1 MTEQNLDRLLRARL
15 ERLASAVPMAEPVE
29 ETAAVGPHRIVR
41 GPAVRASGFPG
52 RLALASVLVAIMAV
66 ALWAG
71 GVTLQPGPGG
81 SASPIAAASLNATA
95 AEAPT
100 DIASDGTFELAI
112 SASRAR
118 YSALEPIDIRASLT
132 YRGPLSAIEI
142 FHAQGAD
149 GGPMGFGIDEPVIG
163 DLLLGPGWRASCER
177 SMLDAGAP
185 LVAAFQKSG
194 GWSSDHPR
202 ADEYREFM
210 SDSELRLPAGTWH
223 VYAVADLYLG
233 ACGGEHHELRAGITI
248 VVGDE
253 TALPSEAPPPTR
265 PLADVALPYPDGC
278 PAYNLSERRCAFI
291 VERAMVQAGLT
302 DDEIDRIELLGDPDC
317 VDPGSGLC
325 NTSAGSTFLVRIRL
339 ITDAGAPIEQTLRCM
354 LGSGFPCTEDQGLVV
369 SSVTGPNGGYWDTP
383 CNPGPAPLGCATP
396 MPSIDSA
403 AAAGAMPLQIE
414 GLDIPIDRLGEY
426 RIELGTA
433 KLPNGQLSEASVQ
446 SVSAEGWVVV
456 DRFLQLTVT
465 SEDPS
470 RPPFENTHQHGW
482 YPGVEDVSVAL
493 EFTILQFDPGAVISI
508 ADVLVR

>member
-1 MTEQNLDRLLRARL
+1 VTEQNLDRLLRARL

-81 SASPIAAASLNATA
+81 SASPIATASPNATA

-163 DLLLGPGWRASCER
+163 DLLLGPVWRASCER

-210 SDSELRLPAGTWH
+210 SDSELRLPAGPH
-223 VYAVADLYLG
+223 
-233 ACGGEHHELRAGITI
+233 GGMLATTH
-248 VVGDE
+248 
-253 TALPSEAPPPTR
+253 PP
-265 PLADVALPYPDGC
+265 G
-278 PAYNLSERRCAFI
+278 NGES
-291 VERAMVQAGLT
+291 
-302 DDEIDRIELLGDPDC
+302 
-317 VDPGSGLC
+317 
-325 NTSAGSTFLVRIRL
+325 VR
-339 ITDAGAPIEQTLRCM
+339 
-354 LGSGFPCTEDQGLVV
+354 
-369 SSVTGPNGGYWDTP
+369 
-383 CNPGPAPLGCATP
+383 
-396 MPSIDSA
+396 
-403 AAAGAMPLQIE
+403 
-414 GLDIPIDRLGEY
+414 
-426 RIELGTA
+426 GT
-433 KLPNGQLSEASVQ
+433 
-446 SVSAEGWVVV
+446 
-456 DRFLQLTVT
+456 
-465 SEDPS
+465 
-470 RPPFENTHQHGW
+470 
-482 YPGVEDVSVAL
+482 
-493 EFTILQFDPGAVISI
+493 
-508 ADVLVR
+508 